1 MDGLAKAISRQD
13 VTTGSVGRWRDLRLL
28 ALLLLLALGVRG
40 WLMVHTE
47 VLARDS
53 IGFIRYALEFET
65 DNWQDVVSKNHQH
78 PGYPLTILAVSVPVR
93 AFMAAPDVD
102 QMAFSAQL
110 ASSLAALL
118 LVIPMF
124 YLGKLLFHR
133 AAGFGAAALFQCLPV
148 CAHILSDGLSES
160 LFLLL
165 ACTAL
170 VFAVL
175 AVGGRS
181 PWWFGLCGVFSG
193 LAYLTRP
200 EGLLVVIATLAV
212 LVGLQRSKG
221 YCRSWRQVVVGG
233 GVLTLTALL
242 VASPY
247 VLVTHGLSNKPSTRQ
262 LFGGHLPE
270 LNVPNPAGLQTQAGT
285 GRPLVASTLA
295 ITLNPNDA
303 WAKRV
308 VKALWGLGSE
318 LVKCFHY
325 VAWLPALVGMW
336 WFRRRPWVVPGMWV
350 LLTLCGLLALV
361 LCRLAVGVGYMSD
374 RHLMLLVVCGCY
386 AAAAAAWELPARLQ
400 AWHKRQPWIDSALR
414 PVPHSRTTMALAAL
428 LLAAMV
434 ASSMPKTLDTLHV
447 NRAGHHAA
455 GLWLAR
461 NANAADIIEDEHCW
475 SHYYAG
481 HVFLEHQPIIK
492 PAGYHP
498 VRFVVIGRRDR
509 DLTLTWN
516 RQPSVHED
524 NVVADGGHI
533 VFHWPAHGSVAE
545 AAVVVYAV
553 RQPRRQ

>member
-1 MDGLAKAISRQD
+1 MDGHAQNTSHHD
-13 VTTGSVGRWRDLRLL
+13 VPNASAGRRRDLGLL
-28 ALLLLLALGVRG
+28 ALLLVLALGVRG

-65 DNWQDVVSKNHQH
+65 DDWHQVLRNNHQH
-78 PGYPLTILAVSVPVR
+78 PGYPLTILAVSAPVR
-93 AFMAAPDVD
+93 ACMDAPDAD
-102 QMAFSAQL
+102 KMAFSAQL
-110 ASSLAALL
+110 ASNLAALL

-124 YLGKLLFHR
+124 YLGKVLFHR
-133 AAGFGAAALFQCLPV
+133 AAGFGAAALFQCLPI

-175 AVGGRS
+175 AVDGHS
-181 PWWFGLCGVFSG
+181 PWWFSLCGVFSG

-200 EGLLVVIATLAV
+200 EGLLVVVATLAV
-212 LVGLQRSKG
+212 LMGLQRSQK
-221 YCRSWRQVVVGG
+221 YCRSWRQVAVCG

-242 VASPY
+242 IASPY

-270 LNVPNPAGLQTQAGT
+270 LNVPNPAGPQTQVAT
-285 GRPLVASTLA
+285 GRPLLASSLA
-295 ITLNPNDA
+295 VTLNPNDT
-303 WAKRV
+303 WTKRIF
-308 VKALWGLGSE
+308 KAVWGLGTE
-318 LVKCFHY
+318 LVKCFY
-325 VAWLPALVGMW
+325 YGGWLPALVGMW

-361 LCRLAVGVGYMSD
+361 LCRLAAGVGYVSD
-374 RHLMLLVVCGCY
+374 RHLMLLVVCGCF
-386 AAAAAAWELPARLQ
+386 AGAAAAWELPARLA
-400 AWHKRQPWIDSALR
+400 AWYRRQPWIGSAFA
-414 PVPHSRTTMALAAL
+414 PVPHSRTSAGLAGL

-434 ASSMPKTLDTLHV
+434 ASGIPKTLETLHG

-461 NANAADIIEDEHCW
+461 NASAADSIEDEHCW
-475 SHYYAG
+475 AHYYSG
-481 HVFLEHQPIIK
+481 HFFVERGPIIK

-498 VRFVVIGRRDR
+498 VRYVVIGRRDR

-516 RQPSVHED
+516 RQPSVPED
-524 NVVADGGHI
+524 KLRADGGHI

-553 RQPRRQ
+553 RVPRRQ